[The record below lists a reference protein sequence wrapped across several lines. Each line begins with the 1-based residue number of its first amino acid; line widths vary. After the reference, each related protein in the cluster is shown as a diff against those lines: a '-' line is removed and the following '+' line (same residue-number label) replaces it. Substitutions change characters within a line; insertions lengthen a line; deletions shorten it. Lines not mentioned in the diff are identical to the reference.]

1 MMTKCVQTKPASYD
15 LKKKIGKKLEQC
27 CVGMSQALLEMF
39 KIDPHTVVQFTVD
52 AVEAAVFE
60 DFHNIFICI
69 CSLGSQWLRIFPIV
83 FVLLPLGGSTGPCI
97 AERIGSIW
105 NFHDL

>member
-1 MMTKCVQTKPASYD
+1 
-15 LKKKIGKKLEQC
+15 
-27 CVGMSQALLEMF
+27 MSQALLEMF

-60 DFHNIFICI
+60 DFHNIF
-69 CSLGSQWLRIFPIV
+69 SLGSQWLRIFPIV